1 MLQLSFTQ
9 KPASHDRQNG
19 SKRCHGKG
27 DFGMKVA
34 MIGHKDFPSR
44 SGGVEV
50 MVGGLATSL
59 VRRGY
64 DVTVYNRGLQKGHNI
79 YTTEGVQARRIFTF
93 QKASLNAMV
102 YSFLATFDALTRDCD
117 VIHYH
122 AIGPSVPL
130 VIAKL
135 FGKHTVCT
143 VHGLNWKVDKWG
155 GFASAYLKLGE
166 RVAAKY
172 ADDLVVLSES
182 EWNYFQEKYDRT
194 AILIPNAVQM
204 RQPLPCNLI
213 REKYGLEAGSYILYV
228 GRISPEKGPLDLVE
242 GYLKAHTDKK
252 LVLAGP
258 FAETEYCTTVQEK
271 IAGNPNIITTG
282 YVVGDALLELYSNC
296 ALFVLPSHTEGLSL
310 SLLEALSLGV
320 KCLVSD
326 IPENTTVTAD
336 YGTEFRTED
345 TDSLGRALERDTARP
360 LTPEQSKAQLD
371 YVRAQTC
378 PDWEAIL
385 VDDGSPDGCGALCD
399 AAARQDARFRVIHQ
413 KNAGVGAA
421 RNAGLAAARGTY
433 VQFLDSDD
441 ALEPQMVEVLCRT
454 ARQTDADLIMFGGY
468 EEHYAADGTR
478 TGCTDIAPVLEG
490 VYRGDPCPQLFPQLS
505 AMSLVTRQL
514 FRRRCI
520 EEGNC
525 RFTDYKIA
533 EDALFFVSFYRQ
545 HLHCVVGIP
554 EKLYRYKLRASGSAS
569 QSYHPERLADNFYLS
584 DAVEAVARDW
594 GLNDDPAC
602 RRAVNHSRV
611 LDLQLGIKN
620 VCLGPLSFRQRTAWL
635 RQALRIPAVRAA
647 VRDMPLQDARSR
659 NDRIKLALL
668 KMRLC
673 AVVVALSSWNNRR

>member
-1 MLQLSFTQ
+1 
-9 KPASHDRQNG
+9 
-19 SKRCHGKG
+19 
-27 DFGMKVA
+27 MKVA

-50 MVGGLATSL
+50 MVGGLAASL

-64 DVTVYNRGLQKGHNI
+64 EVTVYNRGLQKGHNV

-213 REKYGLEAGSYILYV
+213 REKYGLEVGSYILYV

-258 FAETEYCTTVQEK
+258 FAETEYCTTVQKK

-345 TDSLGRALERDTARP
+345 TDSLARALERDTAQP

-371 YVRAQTC
+371 YVRANF
-378 PDWEAIL
+378 DYDIM
-385 VDDGSPDGCGALCD
+385 
-399 AAARQDARFRVIHQ
+399 
-413 KNAGVGAA
+413 
-421 RNAGLAAARGTY
+421 
-433 VQFLDSDD
+433 LD
-441 ALEPQMVEVLCRT
+441 R
-454 ARQTDADLIMFGGY
+454 
-468 EEHYAADGTR
+468 
-478 TGCTDIAPVLEG
+478 
-490 VYRGDPCPQLFPQLS
+490 
-505 AMSLVTRQL
+505 
-514 FRRRCI
+514 
-520 EEGNC
+520 
-525 RFTDYKIA
+525 
-533 EDALFFVSFYRQ
+533 
-545 HLHCVVGIP
+545 
-554 EKLYRYKLRASGSAS
+554 
-569 QSYHPERLADNFYLS
+569 
-584 DAVEAVARDW
+584 
-594 GLNDDPAC
+594 
-602 RRAVNHSRV
+602 
-611 LDLQLGIKN
+611 
-620 VCLGPLSFRQRTAWL
+620 
-635 RQALRIPAVRAA
+635 
-647 VRDMPLQDARSR
+647 
-659 NDRIKLALL
+659 
-668 KMRLC
+668 
-673 AVVVALSSWNNRR
+673 

>member
-1 MLQLSFTQ
+1 MLQLSCTQ

-27 DFGMKVA
+27 NLGMKVA

-50 MVGGLATSL
+50 MVGGLAASL

-64 DVTVYNRGLQKGHNI
+64 EVTVYNRGLQKGHNV

-296 ALFVLPSHTEGLSL
+296 ALFVAAQPHRGPFAVAAGGAVAGGEVPRERHPGEHHGDRRLRHRVPHRRHRQSGSGAGAGHRP
-310 SLLEALSLGV
+310 A
-320 KCLVSD
+320 
-326 IPENTTVTAD
+326 PHA
-336 YGTEFRTED
+336 GT
-345 TDSLGRALERDTARP
+345 
-360 LTPEQSKAQLD
+360 
-371 YVRAQTC
+371 
-378 PDWEAIL
+378 
-385 VDDGSPDGCGALCD
+385 
-399 AAARQDARFRVIHQ
+399 
-413 KNAGVGAA
+413 
-421 RNAGLAAARGTY
+421 ARGT
-433 VQFLDSDD
+433 
-441 ALEPQMVEVLCRT
+441 
-454 ARQTDADLIMFGGY
+454 GG
-468 EEHYAADGTR
+468 
-478 TGCTDIAPVLEG
+478 
-490 VYRGDPCPQLFPQLS
+490 
-505 AMSLVTRQL
+505 
-514 FRRRCI
+514 
-520 EEGNC
+520 
-525 RFTDYKIA
+525 
-533 EDALFFVSFYRQ
+533 
-545 HLHCVVGIP
+545 
-554 EKLYRYKLRASGSAS
+554 
-569 QSYHPERLADNFYLS
+569 
-584 DAVEAVARDW
+584 
-594 GLNDDPAC
+594 
-602 RRAVNHSRV
+602 
-611 LDLQLGIKN
+611 
-620 VCLGPLSFRQRTAWL
+620 
-635 RQALRIPAVRAA
+635 
-647 VRDMPLQDARSR
+647 
-659 NDRIKLALL
+659 
-668 KMRLC
+668 LC
-673 AVVVALSSWNNRR
+673 AHQL